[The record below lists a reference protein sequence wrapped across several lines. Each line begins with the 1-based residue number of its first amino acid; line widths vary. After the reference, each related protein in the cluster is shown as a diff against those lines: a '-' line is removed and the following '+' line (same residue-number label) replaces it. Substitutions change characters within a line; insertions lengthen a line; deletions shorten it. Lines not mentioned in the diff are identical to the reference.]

1 MRCSI
6 GRATQKY
13 KGATGGADFSDILE
27 APGDLIYADQNI
39 DAENLPI
46 GGTTGHVL
54 TVVAPGQMDW
64 RAITLS
70 GGQIGNL
77 QDVTT
82 NGPTTTHRIDFLNT
96 LTSLSASGNVLVTGN
111 VTAQKFYG
119 DGTTLSGVAKQSNVV
134 SLEQSNTH
142 IWSNLA
148 SNVVRIENLE
158 ASNTNIWSNLAS
170 NVARIQN
177 LESNILIQSS
187 GGISG
192 FTTGDIMYASSTN
205 TLTRLPIGA
214 AAEVLTVSG
223 GVPTWQAPTGGS
235 GGGTLWSQ
243 NGSDIYFDTGYVGIG
258 TNSVQSGYDLTVEG
272 NVYVSRNMKVI
283 DEIDTYKMK
292 ASIFQMKVIN
302 VVAEQ
307 ADYGRVLL

>member
-46 GGTTGHVL
+46 GTTTGHVL
-54 TVVAPGQMDW
+54 TVIAPGQMDW

-70 GGQIGNL
+70 GGAVGNL

-82 NGPTTTHRIDFLNT
+82 NGPTTTNRVDFLNT

-170 NVARIQN
+170 NVTRIQN

-192 FTTGDIMYASSTN
+192 FNRGDIIYASSTN

-214 AAEVLTVSG
+214 AAQVLTVSG
-223 GVPTWQAPTGGS
+223 GVPSWQAPTGGT
-235 GGGTLWSQ
+235 GGGLWSQ
-243 NGSDIYFDTGYVGIG
+243 NGTDIYFDTGYVSIG
-258 TNSVQSGYDLTVEG
+258 TNSVQSGYDLTVDG
-272 NVYVSRNMKVI
+272 NVYVSRSMKVI

-292 ASIFQMKVIN
+292 ASIFEMKVID

-307 ADYGRVLL
+307 PDYGRVLL

>member
-64 RAITLS
+64 RAVTLS
-70 GGQIGNL
+70 GGQVGNL
-77 QDVTT
+77 QDVTI
-82 NGPTTTHRIDFLNT
+82 NGSTTTESVGFLNT
-96 LTSLSASGNVLVTGN
+96 VTSLSASGNVLVTGN

-158 ASNTNIWSNLAS
+158 ASNTNIWSNLTS

-192 FTTGDIMYASSTN
+192 FTTGDIIYASSTN
-205 TLTRLPIGA
+205 TLTKLPIGA
-214 AAEVLTVSG
+214 AAQVLTVSG
-223 GVPTWQAPTGGS
+223 GVPSWQAPSGGTGG
-235 GGGTLWSQ
+235 GLWSE
-243 NGSDIYFDTGYVGIG
+243 NGTDIYFDTGYVGIG
-258 TNSVQSGYDLTVEG
+258 TNSVQSGYDLTVDG

-292 ASIFQMKVIN
+292 AAVFEMKVIN

-307 ADYGRVLL
+307 TDYGRVLL

>member
-46 GGTTGHVL
+46 GTTTGHVL
-54 TVVAPGQMDW
+54 TVIAPGQMDW

-70 GGQIGNL
+70 GGAVGNL

-82 NGPTTTHRIDFLNT
+82 NGPTTTNRVDFLNT

-170 NVARIQN
+170 NVTRIQN

-192 FTTGDIMYASSTN
+192 FTTGDIIYASSTN

-223 GVPTWQAPTGGS
+223 GVPSWQAPS
-235 GGGTLWSQ
+235 GGGLWSED
-243 NGSDIYFDTGYVGIG
+243 GSDIYFDTGYVSIG
-258 TNSVQSGYDLTVEG
+258 TNSVQSGYDLTVDG

-292 ASIFQMKVIN
+292 AAIFEMKVIN

-307 ADYGRVLL
+307 TDYGRVLL